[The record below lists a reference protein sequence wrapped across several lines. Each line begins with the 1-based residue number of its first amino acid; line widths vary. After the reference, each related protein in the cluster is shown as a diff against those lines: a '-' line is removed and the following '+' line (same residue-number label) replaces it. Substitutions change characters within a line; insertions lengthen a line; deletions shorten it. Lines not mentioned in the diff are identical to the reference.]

1 MRLLRPV
8 AVALVLLLV
17 SAASA
22 HADATLFVGSTRQ
35 PSGRVLKGFAL
46 GAGILVVG
54 VEGEFASTNEDTSA
68 GAPSVTTGMGNVLVQ
83 TPIPLAGLQFYAT
96 TGAGVY
102 RERLGTTHQETNVG
116 VNTGGGV
123 KISLFGPL
131 KVRVDYRVFRLQ
143 GSPIHKTP
151 QRVYVGLNL
160 GF

>member
-1 MRLLRPV
+1 MCSSDL
-8 AVALVLLLV
+8 
-17 SAASA
+17 
-22 HADATLFVGSTRQ
+22 
-35 PSGRVLKGFAL
+35 
-46 GAGILVVG
+46 
-54 VEGEFASTNEDTSA
+54 
-68 GAPSVTTGMGNVLVQ
+68 LVQ